1 MYCAEC
7 SRCGSRTLLED
18 EAVTLKQ
25 AMPETPDDLQATPA
39 QLRCDMCGS
48 KKVKLTYF
56 DSRYEAL
63 AYTLRQ
69 KK

>member
-18 EAVTLKQ
+18 EAVAHKQ
-25 AMPETPDDLQATPA
+25 TTAKAGAEQQAERP

-48 KKVKLTYF
+48 KNVKLTYF

-69 KK
+69 K

>member
-7 SRCGSRTLLED
+7 SRCGQRTLLED
-18 EAVTLKQ
+18 EVLKQ
-25 AMPETPDDLQATPA
+25 KRADMKTETDDPEALP

-48 KKVKLTYF
+48 RKVKLTYF

-63 AYTLRQ
+63 SYTL
-69 KK
+69 KKKG